1 MLKIAKDLK
10 LGDKIKSSSGT
21 ILTVTAKDSEGK
33 RSIVTFDKKLEVDF
47 DHYYKFNT
55 IEK

>member
-1 MLKIAKDLK
+1 MLKLAKDLN
-10 LGDKIKSSSGT
+10 LGDKVKSASGT
-21 ILTVTAKDSEGK
+21 ILTVTAKDSDGR
-33 RSIVTFDKKLEVDF
+33 RSVVTFDKKIEVDF